1 MKEGKDSN
9 LKTKVKM
16 GNITMNTNEIQRI
29 IRECFENLH
38 WNNLENLEEI
48 GTFPDEF
55 NKPKLNQEDIN
66 QLIDM

>member
-1 MKEGKDSN
+1 
-9 LKTKVKM
+9 M